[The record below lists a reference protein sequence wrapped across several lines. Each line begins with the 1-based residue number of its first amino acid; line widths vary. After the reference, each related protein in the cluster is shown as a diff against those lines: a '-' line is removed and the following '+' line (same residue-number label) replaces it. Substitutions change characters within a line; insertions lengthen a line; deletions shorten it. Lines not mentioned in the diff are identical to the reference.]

1 MAKENAS
8 PKSGFAKELSRFY
21 LCVLLAMTVQ
31 MLPLALWSF
40 SGPNGLDGV
49 LDYVYG
55 PVVSG
60 IGTLFFEEQMFL
72 GNIGLGLSLLFLTV
86 MLYSAAGGAVI
97 YLVCRLSSLA
107 CRGRKQQEN

>member
-1 MAKENAS
+1 MKSPS

-21 LCVLLAMTVQ
+21 LCVLIALTAQ
-31 MLPLALWSF
+31 LLPLALWSF

-49 LDYVYG
+49 LDSVYG

-72 GNIGLGLSLLFLTV
+72 GNIGLGLSLLFLTG
-86 MLYSAAGGAVI
+86 MLDSAAGGAVI

-107 CRGRKQQEN
+107 CRGRKQPEN